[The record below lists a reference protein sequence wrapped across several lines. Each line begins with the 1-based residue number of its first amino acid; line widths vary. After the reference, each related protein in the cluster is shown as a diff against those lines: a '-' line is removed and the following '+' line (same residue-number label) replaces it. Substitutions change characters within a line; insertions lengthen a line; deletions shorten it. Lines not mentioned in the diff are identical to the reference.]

1 MKEKLTI
8 AIFTALMFTT
18 AAVSAQSEGE
28 EWIKVYFNMPAD
40 TSVMAANNRSNHSW
54 DLISTLTQLIDSAT
68 TSVDLCIYDLENIRV
83 AEALS
88 AAAARGVRVR
98 VVTDNYNRT
107 DGGEVDLKMWK
118 HLSDAGIYSI
128 DDDGDVYN
136 IDGSISDNKLVNAG
150 ADMHNKFAVI
160 DWKSSSTNDDIVWTG
175 STNLTYTGAYN
186 TNNTIVIKDS
196 EIAGVYT
203 EEFEQMWG
211 SNSAI
216 PNPKKA
222 RFHKDKRDVS
232 KHIFDVGGTKVELY
246 FAPVNRDRS
255 KPSISERIVEI
266 IKTETQSDIRFQA
279 FSITPTIDLS
289 KAIWEESENP
299 DIRLEGVIDRSFYSR
314 YKKAGQIWGGAD
326 SQVGNRLIL
335 PSQEMRKL
343 HHKVLIIDASNANPE
358 DEAVVITGSY
368 NFSNNA
374 ELNNDENLLVIYS
387 DEIANYYYQDFAGVM
402 SRAKGETNAPAPSI
416 NPDVWYNVFSVRDG
430 STFEIEV
437 APGFGYPVRLL
448 GVNVPGLYAG
458 LDSSYYFSSSA
469 AGYVKNLLEGRKVKV
484 QDYDGGAP
492 FNSNNYFYGYVTL
505 DTEYGN
511 VALNQEILSNG
522 YGTISSWFRQ
532 NPDSVSAYK
541 KYSEQAEMAKKG
553 IWKEPSKIGMRVP
566 KRSELS
572 GTSGVLIVYPIN
584 VNEADQAT
592 LELLPG
598 IGPAYAKRI
607 IEYREANGGFDSV
620 GELINIKG
628 IGEKRLATIRPLISV
643 D

>member
-1 MKEKLTI
+1 MKEKLTT
-8 AIFTALMFTT
+8 AVFTALIFV
-18 AAVSAQSEGE
+18 AVDVSAQFQSE

-40 TSVMAANNRSNHSW
+40 TTVMASNNRSNHSW

-68 TSVDLCIYDLENIRV
+68 TSIDLCIYDLENIRV

-107 DGGEVDLKMWK
+107 DGGEVDTQMWEY
-118 HLSDAGIYSI
+118 LREAGIYSI

-136 IDGSISDNKLVNAG
+136 PDGSISDNKLVNAG

-160 DWKSSSTNDDIVWTG
+160 DWKSSSTSDDIVWTG

-186 TNNTIVIKDS
+186 TNNTIIIKDS

-211 SNSAI
+211 SNTAI
-216 PNPKKA
+216 PDPKKA
-222 RFHKDKRDVS
+222 RFHKDKKDVS
-232 KHIFDVGGTKVELY
+232 KHVFDVGGTKLELY

-255 KPSISERIVEI
+255 KPSISDRIVEI
-266 IKTETQSDIRFQA
+266 IKAETQSDIRFQA

-289 KAIWEESENP
+289 KAIWAESENP

-314 YKKAGQIWGGAD
+314 YKKAGQIWGLPE
-326 SQVGNRLIL
+326 SQMGNRLIL
-335 PSQEMRKL
+335 PSDEMRKL
-343 HHKVLIIDASNANPE
+343 HHKVLIIDAANPDSE

-374 ELNNDENLLVIYS
+374 EVNNDENLLIIYS
-387 DEIANYYYQDFAGVM
+387 DKVANYYYQDFAGVL
-402 SRAKGETNAPAPSI
+402 SRAEGRTTAPAPVVS
-416 NPDVWYNVFSVRDG
+416 PDKWYNVFSVRDG

-437 APGFGYPVRLL
+437 VPGFGYPVRFL

-458 LDSSYYFSSSA
+458 SDSSYYFSSSA
-469 AGYVKNLLEGRKVKV
+469 AGYLKNLLEGRRVKVK
-484 QDYDGGAP
+484 DYDGGVP
-492 FNSNNYFYGYVTL
+492 FNSNNSFIGYVTL
-505 DTEYGN
+505 ETEYGG
-511 VALNQEILSNG
+511 VALNQSILANG
-522 YGTISSWFRQ
+522 YGTVSNWFKQ
-532 NPDSVSAYK
+532 DSDSVTAYK
-541 KYSEQAEMAKKG
+541 MYSKKAEVAQKG
-553 IWKEPSKIGMRVP
+553 IWKDSSKIGERVP
-566 KRSELS
+566 KKSEL
-572 GTSGVLIVYPIN
+572 SGVLIVYPIN

-598 IGPAYAKRI
+598 IGPSYAKRI
-607 IEYREANGGFDSV
+607 IEYREASGGFDSIS
-620 GELINIKG
+620 ELLKIKG
-628 IGEKRLATIRPLISV
+628 IGEKRLAKIRPLISV